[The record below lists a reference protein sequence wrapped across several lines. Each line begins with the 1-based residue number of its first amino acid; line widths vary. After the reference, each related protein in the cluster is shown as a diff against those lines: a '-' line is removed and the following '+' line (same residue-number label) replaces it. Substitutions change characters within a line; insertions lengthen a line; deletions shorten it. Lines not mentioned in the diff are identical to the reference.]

1 MDISWGDSAHTQ
13 QNQVGRVFLSVAN
26 VPGALGDL
34 SMVIAKNNGNISNLK
49 ITNRAGDFYDLLID
63 IEVQNVKHLTEIIA
77 ALRASPMTNTVD
89 RSRG

>member
-1 MDISWGDSAHTQ
+1 
-13 QNQVGRVFLSVAN
+13 